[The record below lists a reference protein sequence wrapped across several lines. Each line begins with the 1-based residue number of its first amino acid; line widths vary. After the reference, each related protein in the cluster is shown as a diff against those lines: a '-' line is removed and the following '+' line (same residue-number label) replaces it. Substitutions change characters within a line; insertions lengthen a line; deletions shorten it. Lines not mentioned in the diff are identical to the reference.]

1 MKILKAKNYIEGLE
15 LLQFKVKELMLLPSD
30 KWLEKRMPVMRESLK
45 NYGMIWPV
53 IVVDHI
59 NYWHNLRNNWPKNE
73 YGVLKEGLVVQTGNK
88 RLKFAIEEDY
98 DLIEGYFAKS
108 KEEQTQI
115 LLKTRIEK
123 EQWPLKI

>member
-1 MKILKAKNYIEGLE
+1 MKILKANNYIEGIE

-30 KWLEKRMPVMRESLK
+30 KWLEKRMPLMRESLK
-45 NYGMIWPV
+45 NCGMIWPV

-59 NYWHNLRNNWPKNE
+59 NYWHNLRNNWPKNQQ
-73 YGVLKEGLVVQTGNK
+73 GLLNEGLAVQTGNK
-88 RLKFAIEEDY
+88 RLKFAIEENY
-98 DLIEGYFAKS
+98 DLIEGYFVKS

-123 EQWPLKI
+123 EQWPLKM

>member
-15 LLQFKVKELMLLPSD
+15 LQQFKVKELMLLPSE
-30 KWLEKRMPVMRESLK
+30 KWLQKRMPAMRESLK
-45 NYGMIWPV
+45 NCGMIWPV

-73 YGVLKEGLVVQTGNK
+73 HGVLKEGLVVQTGNK
-88 RLKFAIEEDY
+88 RLKFAIEENY
-98 DLIEGYFAKS
+98 DLIEGYFVKS
-108 KEEQTQI
+108 KEEQIQI

-123 EQWPLKI
+123 ELWPLKM

>member
-1 MKILKAKNYIEGLE
+1 MKILKANNYIEGTE

-30 KWLEKRMPVMRESLK
+30 KWLEKRMPLMRESLK
-45 NYGMIWPV
+45 NCGMIWPV

-98 DLIEGYFAKS
+98 DLIEGYFVKS

-123 EQWPLKI
+123 EQWPLKM

>member
-45 NYGMIWPV
+45 NCGMIWPV

-59 NYWHNLRNNWPKNE
+59 NYWHHLRNNWPKNE
-73 YGVLKEGLVVQTGNK
+73 YGLLKEGLVVQTGNK
-88 RLKFAIEEDY
+88 RLKFAIEENY
-98 DLIEGYFAKS
+98 DLIEGYFVKS
-108 KEEQTQI
+108 KEEQIQI

-123 EQWPLKI
+123 ELWPLKT

>member
-45 NYGMIWPV
+45 NCGMIWPV

-73 YGVLKEGLVVQTGNK
+73 HGALKEGLVVQTGNK
-88 RLKFAIEEDY
+88 RLKFAIEENY
-98 DLIEGYFAKS
+98 DLIEGYFVKS

-115 LLKTRIEK
+115 LSKTRIEK
-123 EQWPLKI
+123 ELWPLKT

>member
-15 LLQFKVKELMLLPSD
+15 LQKFKVKELMLLPSD
-30 KWLEKRMPVMRESLK
+30 KWLEKRMPIMRESLK
-45 NYGMIWPV
+45 NCGMIWPV

-88 RLKFAIEEDY
+88 RLKFAIEEGY
-98 DLIEGYFAKS
+98 DLIEGYFVKS

-123 EQWPLKI
+123 EQWPLKT